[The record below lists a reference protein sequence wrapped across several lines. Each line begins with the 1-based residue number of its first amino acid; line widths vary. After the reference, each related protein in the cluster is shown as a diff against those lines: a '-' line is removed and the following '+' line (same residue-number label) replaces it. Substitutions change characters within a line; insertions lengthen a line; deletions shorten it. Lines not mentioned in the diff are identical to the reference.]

1 MVTIRRRAALSA
13 LLLALPLAATAC
25 GGSGST
31 HTTTT
36 TTTTPT
42 TTAVA
47 PAHPRLLGKTA
58 YVREMRLLGKQIGSE
73 FNKIYPIDTG
83 IHGSGAAKQTAQ
95 RLQHAHTVFEGVL
108 TTLRTI
114 TPPAKVAAA
123 HRQLETGIEGVA
135 GELAQV
141 IKALD
146 AGNFGAATVPSR
158 LSDLSIVDAATS
170 SMEKKGFDV
179 LSNNAGA

>member
-1 MVTIRRRAALSA
+1 MVTARRRAALSV

-25 GGSGST
+25 GGST
-31 HTTTT
+31 HAS
-36 TTTTPT
+36 T
-42 TTAVA
+42 TTAATTTLA
-47 PAHPRLLGKTA
+47 PVHPRLLGKTA